1 MKYIFSLFLLL
12 TLTASAQIDQV
23 VDTKISS
30 KIIAANIP
38 AQVEKSV
45 DSAMQAVVW
54 YTELQKTVSRSGA
67 FNLDTL
73 TAAIGTT
80 EVYQLVLTGD
90 GTAVRIVFV
99 TNKGGKYSMRVVNPA
114 AYSGPTGTAFNT
126 TAGTGGVIVS
136 MTDDNR
142 LIRTYKYGRKNL

>member
-1 MKYIFSLFLLL
+1 MKKLIILLL
-12 TLTASAQIDQV
+12 FPVFATAQIDQV

-38 AQVEKSV
+38 AQVEKAV

-73 TAAIGTT
+73 TAASGTT
-80 EVYQLVLTGD
+80 EIYQLTLTGA

-99 TNKGGKYSMRVVNPA
+99 TNSGGKYSTRVVNPA
-114 AYSGPTGTAFNT
+114 AYSGPTGTGFNT
-126 TAGTGGVIVS
+126 TAGTGGVVVS
-136 MTDDNR
+136 MTGDNR